1 MNEKLKN
8 AIKNT
13 LNSKNITGPADPFTY
28 NNGAKGW
35 RLEAN
40 SSQNH
45 DDYITMLNYLPNLM
59 NDTEKLSDIVIS
71 LVGIIIQQQQE
82 MIELKNLVKN
92 AILNKTTVTVQD
104 NFNQQIEKLVDKNRD
119 IENAEIQAEIHAEI
133 DNQSEEDYSFEEHNK
148 EFNYH
153 SKQVSGGL
161 KGLLSILA
169 SLEFS
174 SQSED
179 AYLNDSMK
187 KMDEKIN
194 TSQKSKFE
202 GKLIAKIGKITKSK
216 G

>member
-1 MNEKLKN
+1 MSNRPATKYDD
-8 AIKNT
+8 
-13 LNSKNITGPADPFTY
+13 GPF
-28 NNGAKGW
+28 GW
-35 RLEAN
+35 NLEA
-40 SSQNH
+40 SSYEKQRN
-45 DDYITMLNYLPNLM
+45 YIMILDNLPNLM
-59 NDTEKLSDIVIS
+59 NDTEKLSDIVIG

-119 IENAEIQAEIHAEI
+119 IENAEIQAKIHAEI
-133 DNQSEEDYSFEEHNK
+133 DNHSIEDYSFVEHNK

-174 SQSED
+174 S
-179 AYLNDSMK
+179 
-187 KMDEKIN
+187 
-194 TSQKSKFE
+194 
-202 GKLIAKIGKITKSK
+202 
-216 G
+216 